1 MLRIVRLYEA
11 PLGGMRSFPM
21 NPGVVENKTSIK
33 ISIIFSTPNNLNS
46 PDEARWSHQFFCA
59 THRIPDGITYG
70 RNEII
75 SNKMVLIIPG
85 HSPHIP

>member
-1 MLRIVRLYEA
+1 
-11 PLGGMRSFPM
+11 M
-21 NPGVVENKTSIK
+21 NPGVVDL
-33 ISIIFSTPNNLNS
+33 SIIHQHLNIIPTPINLNS
-46 PDEARWSHQFFCA
+46 PDNAVWYCQLFCP
-59 THRIPDGITYG
+59 THEMPDGITYG